1 MCTWTIDKTKKIFF
15 FCRRVFWE
23 WFLLFVKPSRNTKT
37 ISILRHNFFF
47 KNTFTQTLHSH
58 KYKYKDSFHSHV
70 NTYNAKIMEKEEN
83 FLSEELRPIGG
94 RALRILPWHW
104 LEYSGKV
111 GVYRY
116 GFIPGYLG
124 DFFYN
129 QNLLIPAPLRN
140 QLLNH

>member
-1 MCTWTIDKTKKIFF
+1 
-15 FCRRVFWE
+15 
-23 WFLLFVKPSRNTKT
+23 
-37 ISILRHNFFF
+37 
-47 KNTFTQTLHSH
+47 
-58 KYKYKDSFHSHV
+58 
-70 NTYNAKIMEKEEN
+70 MEKEEN

-94 RALRILPWHW
+94 LALRILPSHW

-124 DFFYN
+124 DLFYN
-129 QNLLIPAPLRN
+129 RNLQIPVPLKN